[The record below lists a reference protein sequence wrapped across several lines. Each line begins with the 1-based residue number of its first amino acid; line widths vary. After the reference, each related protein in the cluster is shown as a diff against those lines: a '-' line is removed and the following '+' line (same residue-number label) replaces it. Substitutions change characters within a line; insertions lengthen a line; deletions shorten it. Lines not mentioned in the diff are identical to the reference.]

1 MVIKEEDV
9 SQSGSEQ
16 KPSKG
21 KKIRKVL
28 LIILAVWIGLAV
40 FVGFLPDDE
49 EESSNSVTKTEPS
62 SEYEMKSFLIF
73 PDFKFGCTKDE
84 LVEMMEKK
92 GWVVTQS
99 YKLDNAE
106 TNFALVFRTDRE
118 AAFQKHIIYEIAA
131 EFDESGK
138 FQKLHLYFDIRPEA
152 LEYQGYHSM
161 ERMIQAIVEDCLT
174 LQGYKEVK
182 IPANSIGRRGFSDS
196 NKNAA
201 LLVVLNEKEM
211 IYITYMTSEIMA
223 FYTPNQN

>member
-40 FVGFLPDDE
+40 LVRFLPDDE
-49 EESSNSVTKTEPS
+49 EESSNSATKTEPR
-62 SEYEMKSFLIF
+62 SEYEMQTLLIF
-73 PDFKFGCTKDE
+73 SDFKFGCTKDE

-106 TNFALVFRTDRE
+106 TNFALVFRTNRK
-118 AAFQKHIIYEIAA
+118 AAFQKHIIYEVAA

-138 FQKLHLYFDIRPEA
+138 FQKLHIYFDIKPEA

-161 ERMIQAIVEDCLT
+161 ERKVQAIVEDCLT
-174 LQGYKEVK
+174 LQGYREVE
-182 IPANSIGRRGFSDS
+182 IPQNSIGRRGFLDS

-201 LLVVLNEKEM
+201 LLVVLNENEM

>member
-9 SQSGSEQ
+9 NQSESEQ

-40 FVGFLPDDE
+40 LVGFLPDDE
-49 EESSNSVTKTEPS
+49 EESSNSATKTESS

-73 PDFKFGCTKDE
+73 SDFKFGCTKDE

-138 FQKLHLYFDIRPEA
+138 FQKLLFYFDIRPET

-161 ERMIQAIVEDCLT
+161 EQMIQAIVEDCLT

-182 IPANSIGRRGFSDS
+182 IPQNSNGRRGFSDS

-201 LLVVLNEKEM
+201 LLTVLNEKEM

>member
-40 FVGFLPDDE
+40 LGRFLPDDE
-49 EESSNSVTKTEPS
+49 EESSNS
-62 SEYEMKSFLIF
+62 EYEMKSFLIF
-73 PDFKFGCTKDE
+73 SDFKFGCTKDE

-99 YKLDNAE
+99 YKLDNTE
-106 TNFALVFRTDRE
+106 TDFSLVFRTDRE

-138 FQKLHLYFDIRPEA
+138 FQKLHFYFDIRPET

-161 ERMIQAIVEDCLT
+161 EQMIQAIVEDCLT

-182 IPANSIGRRGFSDS
+182 IPANSIGRRGFLDS
-196 NKNAA
+196 NNNAA
-201 LLVVLNEKEM
+201 ILAVLNEKKM
-211 IYITYMTSEIMA
+211 IYITYLTSEIMA
-223 FYTPNQN
+223 FYIPNQN